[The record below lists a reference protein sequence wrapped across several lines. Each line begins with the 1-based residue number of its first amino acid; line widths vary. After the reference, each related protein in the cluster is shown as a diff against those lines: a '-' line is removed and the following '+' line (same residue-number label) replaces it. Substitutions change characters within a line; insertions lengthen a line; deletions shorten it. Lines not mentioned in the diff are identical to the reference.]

1 MTPAE
6 AIADILAVIE
16 SAKDITPGGRCRS
29 PKQAAAAVSLMPLQ

>member
-16 SAKDITPGGRCRS
+16 SAKDITPGVIS
-29 PKQAAAAVSLMPLQ
+29 AAAAARQSKRQRPFR

>member
-16 SAKDITPGGRCRS
+16 RAKDITPGVIS
-29 PKQAAAAVSLMPLQ
+29 E

>member
-16 SAKDITPGGRCRS
+16 RAKDITPGVIS
-29 PKQAAAAVSLMPLQ
+29 D

>member
-16 SAKDITPGGRCRS
+16 RAKAITPGVI
-29 PKQAAAAVSLMPLQ
+29 AD

>member
-16 SAKDITPGGRCRS
+16 SAKDITPGVIS
-29 PKQAAAAVSLMPLQ
+29 D